1 VMSENDETKPDRN
14 AAKLPLAAT
23 VARGLR
29 AAIVTGRLKPG
40 DRIKQDVVA
49 EEYGVSRSP
58 VREAFRELASEGFVE
73 LERDV
78 GARVTRVTRRS
89 LEQLYLAREALEPL
103 LIAETAIQITDD
115 ELAEARAIDER
126 AREHGVAGEFA
137 DYLRLD
143 GELHLLLLRSSRME
157 LLYEIASSLW
167 QRTAPH
173 RLAYIRQPRLELAM
187 AEHQMILDAIARRAP
202 EDAADLYR
210 VHTRH
215 TRLALS
221 RGDGE
226 REDTE
231 T

>member
-1 VMSENDETKPDRN
+1 MSENDETKPGRD
-14 AAKLPLAAT
+14 AVKLPLAAT

-29 AAIVTGRLKPG
+29 DAIVTGRLKPG

-49 EEYGVSRSP
+49 QEYGVSRSP

-89 LEQLYLAREALEPL
+89 LEQLYVAREALEPL
-103 LIAETAIQITDD
+103 LIAETAVRISDD
-115 ELAEARAIDER
+115 ELAEAQAIDER
-126 AREHGVAGEFA
+126 AREHAVAGEIA

-143 GELHLLLLRSSRME
+143 GELHLLLLRSSRLE

-173 RLAYIRQPRLELAM
+173 RLAYVQQPRLELAM
-187 AEHQMILDAIARRAP
+187 AEHRMILDAIARRAP

-221 RGDGE
+221 RSDGE
-226 REDTE
+226 LDDTE